1 MVFSS
6 RRPYNVERGFLET
19 LIRFSLGELSGKVQ
33 IYNQEALGIEGKNT
47 VQMPVY
53 SVDAEE
59 ADKNWM
65 DILNDILK
73 QCGGFLKKKFMYI
86 VEQNKTGEKKD
97 EKRRNR

>member
-1 MVFSS
+1 M
-6 RRPYNVERGFLET
+6 
-19 LIRFSLGELSGKVQ
+19 
-33 IYNQEALGIEGKNT
+33 
-47 VQMPVY
+47 QMPVY

-59 ADKNWM
+59 SDKNWM
-65 DILNDILK
+65 DILNDILR